1 MVYLFALCQHRLMID
16 VVRGVQRGAQGV
28 GLYRSEIPFMLRERF
43 PGEEEQRAIYRQ
55 QLSHFANKPVVCVP
69 RYWCR

>member
-1 MVYLFALCQHRLMID
+1 MID

-43 PGEEEQRAIYRQ
+43 RVKKNNVPSI
-55 QLSHFANKPVVCVP
+55 ANS
-69 RYWCR
+69 

>member
-1 MVYLFALCQHRLMID
+1 MID

-43 PGEEEQRAIYRQ
+43 PGKKNNVQ
-55 QLSHFANKPVVCVP
+55 STVNS
-69 RYWCR
+69 

>member
-1 MVYLFALCQHRLMID
+1 MID

-43 PGEEEQRAIYRQ
+43 PGEEEQRH
-55 QLSHFANKPVVCVP
+55 LSPTIESLCQ
-69 RYWCR
+69 